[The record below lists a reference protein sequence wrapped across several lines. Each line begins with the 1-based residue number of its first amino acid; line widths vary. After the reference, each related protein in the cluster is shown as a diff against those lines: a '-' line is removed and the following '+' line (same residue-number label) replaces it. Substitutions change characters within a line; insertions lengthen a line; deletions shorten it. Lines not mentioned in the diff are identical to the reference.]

1 MRGLILTTALI
12 VSVALMAGCSHRR
25 EEVDARISSAED
37 MATAARVH
45 ADESA
50 VKADKALQAALAAKK
65 SADEANERAQLMLKK
80 AGRANE

>member
-1 MRGLILTTALI
+1 MKKLILNTSLI
-12 VSVALMAGCSHRR
+12 VALGMTAGCSHHQQ
-25 EEVDARISSAED
+25 EMDAWLSSAED

-50 VKADKALQAALAAKK
+50 IKADQALRAALEAKK

-80 AGRANE
+80 AGRAN